1 MSNTDIKLA
10 FYQNASNNTVNF
22 IYCYFEGYNFVFKV
36 KTKLKKAVSSQ
47 IKSIGLPI
55 LALCWVSFFWGT
67 TWLASKE
74 GVKHMPALQLAGI
87 RQLIGGTL
95 YIAYFLY
102 KKTPWP
108 KGKQWKTICILS
120 LLNFVLS
127 NGLSTWGVKYISSG
141 LGAIIGAIFPLWIVI
156 ITLFKGERLAR
167 LSILGLLVSFCGIC
181 VIFYDHLA
189 DFLNADFRFGI
200 ILSLIAT
207 VSWAFGSLYT
217 KKKAAS
223 FNPYFSLGLQML
235 LSSFITLAIVGAT
248 GTGVT
253 LSLIPANSWW
263 AMGYLVIIGSVL
275 TFIAFIY
282 MLQRL
287 PPEINSLYAYINPI
301 VAVILGAIIFGESL
315 TMAIAI
321 GGFITLCGLY
331 MVNFSIRKSKM

>member
-1 MSNTDIKLA
+1 LEILTFGKPILSSKKTI
-10 FYQNASNNTVNF
+10 
-22 IYCYFEGYNFVFKV
+22 CKV
-36 KTKLKKAVSSQ
+36 KTKIKNAFSSK
-47 IKSIGLPI
+47 INTIGLPI
-55 LALCWVSFFWGT
+55 IALCWVSFFWGT

-74 GVKHMPALQLAGI
+74 GVRHMPALQLAGI
-87 RQLIGGTL
+87 RQLIGGIL
-95 YIAYFLY
+95 YISYFLY
-102 KKTPWP
+102 KKAPWP
-108 KGKQWKTICILS
+108 KGKQWKAIFILS
-120 LLNFVLS
+120 ILNFVLS

-167 LSILGLLVSFCGIC
+167 LSILGLVISFCGVC
-181 VIFYDHLA
+181 VIFYDHLS
-189 DFLNADFRFGI
+189 DFLKPDFRFGI
-200 ILSLIAT
+200 IISLIAT

-235 LSSFITLAIVGAT
+235 ISSFITLAVVGAT
-248 GTGVT
+248 GTGVNI
-253 LSLIPANSWW
+253 SSIPANSWW

-287 PPEINSLYAYINPI
+287 PPEINSIYAYINPI
-301 VAVILGAIIFGESL
+301 VAVLLGAIIFGEPL

-321 GGFITLCGLY
+321 GGTITLSGLY
-331 MVNFSIRKSKM
+331 MVNYSFRKARI